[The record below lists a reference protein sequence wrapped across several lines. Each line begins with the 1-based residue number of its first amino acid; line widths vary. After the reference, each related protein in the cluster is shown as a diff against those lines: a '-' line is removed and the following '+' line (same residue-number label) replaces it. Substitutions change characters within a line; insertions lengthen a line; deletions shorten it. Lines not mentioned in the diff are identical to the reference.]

1 MHLLLWRRTRVRL
14 ASEGAREGRRA
25 AAGGAGPYRAPAPRC
40 DTRRSD
46 FDRTLTSSES
56 RRPFPTLAEQA
67 RDGYGP
73 GAGSDAGAGTD
84 RHTLSDFHRN
94 ARNRIE
100 HLRKT
105 GRPEIL
111 TVDGRAELV
120 VQHAEAYQRL
130 LDLVANAG
138 AIIGTERGLQ
148 GMYEGTG
155 EDADEAFAALEREL
169 GLPERE

>member
-1 MHLLLWRRTRVRL
+1 VSDLLQKALEKAAGLPPEEQDRIAHLLL
-14 ASEGAREGRRA
+14 A
-25 AAGGAGPYRAPAPRC
+25 AIRDEA
-40 DTRRSD
+40 D